1 MKKRILCLLL
11 VVCLVLSMLALV
23 ACNDDGEG
31 EGEGDNPTVNAGE
44 KKGQVHTTTDT
55 SANVDPA
62 IDRPSQG
69 NDTLPQ

>member
-1 MKKRILCLLL
+1 MKKRILCLFL
-11 VVCLVLSMLALV
+11 VICLVLSTLLLV
-23 ACNDDGEG
+23 ACDNGEGDGDGEG
-31 EGEGDNPTVNAGE
+31 GPAVNTGDKRGT
-44 KKGQVHTTTDT
+44 VHTTTDT